1 LLTFYHAR
9 KKKQFLS
16 QHFWKAK
23 AQMIQTQKI
32 ESDNSLIKQDIKM
45 IVDNKQY
52 DANQGFSNRT
62 TVGCSIE
69 LVTEDFQGRQC
80 PTWCLA

>member
-1 LLTFYHAR
+1 
-9 KKKQFLS
+9 
-16 QHFWKAK
+16 
-23 AQMIQTQKI
+23 MIQTQKI

-62 TVGCSIE
+62 TVGCSI
-69 LVTEDFQGRQC
+69 
-80 PTWCLA
+80 